1 MSIRADTGVLLQYA
15 WTRTRIVVTPE
26 LVSDVFRVPKVEFP
40 DYLGCEHLRTVSK
53 DELISAFVSALLSG
67 VSVSSLTVWAL

>member
-15 WTRTRIVVTPE
+15 WTRTCIVVTPE
-26 LVSDVFRVPKVEFP
+26 LVSDVFHVPKVELP

-53 DELISAFVSALLSG
+53 DELK
-67 VSVSSLTVWAL
+67 